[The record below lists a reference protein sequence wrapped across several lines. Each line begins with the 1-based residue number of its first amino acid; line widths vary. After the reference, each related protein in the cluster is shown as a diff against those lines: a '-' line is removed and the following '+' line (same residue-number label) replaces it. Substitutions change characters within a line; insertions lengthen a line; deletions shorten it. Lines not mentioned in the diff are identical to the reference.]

1 MDIVIVIIWN
11 AEEHLLQKFIFVFWD
26 MSLFCLVI
34 YVTIWMAKKC
44 KRFTTCLYYVTV
56 FDCSET
62 AGICVVTHLTVQ
74 NMDNFKCV
82 LLLWVG
88 QVVQSV

>member
-1 MDIVIVIIWN
+1 
-11 AEEHLLQKFIFVFWD
+11 
-26 MSLFCLVI
+26 
-34 YVTIWMAKKC
+34 MAKKC